1 MLSLSEKADNPCND
15 TRSLPTKILPM
26 HCYIAIS
33 NAPPGH
39 RSSPFSMLVI
49 EQASMLFNLVKWC
62 HSEGGQKSAIR
73 YIVIKGDFWP
83 PLQTVRAE
91 ALEHVSAKLT
101 LSMIDYMLLNLPP
114 CSPAL

>member
-39 RSSPFSMLVI
+39 RSLPFLMLVI
-49 EQASMLFNLVKWC
+49 EQASMLFSLVKWC
-62 HSEGGQKSAIR
+62 HSEGGQKSAIIC
-73 YIVIKGDFWP
+73 IVIKGDFCP
-83 PLQTVRAE
+83 PPANSAGRRSRACIGE
-91 ALEHVSAKLT
+91 IHLVN
-101 LSMIDYMLLNLPP
+101 D
-114 CSPAL
+114 